1 METEIMSDIDRLKK
15 QMAFSLEMDK
25 EKGIGRQTYILDALR
40 KENDAEHGWHLAL
53 MVMVLSEYANEPID
67 IMRTMSMVV
76 IHDTVEIDAGD
87 TYAYDEK
94 GYESK
99 AEREQKAAD
108 RIFNI
113 LPEDQAQYFM
123 ELWIEFEEAKTPEAK
138 FANTL
143 DSVQPLMLN
152 DASNGLA
159 WREHQVAASK
169 VRDRALRKIRPGSE
183 RLYQMVMEIIDDN
196 VRKGNLI
203 DG

>member
-1 METEIMSDIDRLKK
+1 MADIDRLRK
-15 QMAFSLEMDK
+15 QMMFSLEMDK

-53 MVMVLSEYANEPID
+53 MAMVLSEYANEPID
-67 IMRTMSMVV
+67 VMRTMSMVI

-94 GYESK
+94 GHETK

-113 LPEDQAQYFM
+113 LPEDQAAEFM
-123 ELWIEFEEAKTPEAK
+123 ALWREFEEAKTPEAK

-169 VRDRALRKIRPGSE
+169 VRDRAERKIRPGSE
-183 RLYQMVMEIIDDN
+183 RLYQMVMEIIDEN
-196 VRKGNLI
+196 VKKGNLI